1 MAPDSQT
8 MSALEGLV
16 PLEGFYHWGIVT
28 TDFDATLA
36 ELSATAGLEW
46 ASTVVRDFDV
56 RQPNGVVKTD
66 MRVTYS
72 VNGPP
77 HWEIIAASP
86 GTIWDP
92 ASANGVHHLGFWS
105 EDLISDSAR
114 LSDAGY
120 PWLATYDHESCEP
133 FGFTY
138 HVIGALGLRI
148 ELVSADRRPAFDNW
162 IAGGDF
168 PSALEETSLQ

>member
-1 MAPDSQT
+1 MAPD

-16 PLEGFYHWGIVT
+16 PVEGFYHWGIVT
-28 TDFDATLA
+28 NDFDATTSELA
-36 ELSATAGLEW
+36 AMAGLEW
-46 ASTVVRDFDV
+46 ASTVHRDFDV

-77 HWEIIAASP
+77 HWEIIEATP

-92 ASANGVHHLGFWS
+92 AGAGLHHLGFWS
-105 EDLISDSAR
+105 EDLIADAAG
-114 LSDAGY
+114 LTGAGY
-120 PWLATYDHESCEP
+120 PWLATYDHESREP

-138 HVIGALGLRI
+138 HMIPALRMRI
-148 ELVSADRRPAFDNW
+148 ELVSADRRPAFENW

-168 PSALEETSLQ
+168 PSALDEAALQ